1 MATVRR
7 LYSWHLLHFVVIF
20 DILRQRQV
28 KKRFIKGPYLS
39 SMFHVEPSAI
49 EIEFLGS
56 MFFTFEMGQQ
66 IIRDVFM
73 GKTGAH

>member
-7 LYSWHLLHFVVIF
+7 PYSGYLLHFVFIF
-20 DILRQRQV
+20 YILRQRQV
-28 KKRFIKGPYLS
+28 KKRFIKGPHLL

-66 IIRDVFM
+66 IIRDFFV
-73 GKTGAH
+73 GKTAAH